1 MNKLFN
7 WIVVIIAK
15 LNSSVYMN
23 EDFILSELQRLTALC
38 ESICRDHHL
47 QQVKVK
53 MAETRRINKLKRE
66 MA

>member
-1 MNKLFN
+1 
-7 WIVVIIAK
+7 
-15 LNSSVYMN
+15 MN

-38 ESICRDHHL
+38 ESICRNHHL